1 MSFVATF
8 TAFITV
14 ISGDTTALLK
24 SPPFPSR
31 AACEA
36 HVASLD
42 PDAILYDGR
51 VWKLTT
57 AMCKAEGI
65 ET

>member
-1 MSFVATF
+1 MMGFIAY
-8 TAFITV
+8 ITV

-24 SPPFPSR
+24 SPPFPTR

-36 HVASLD
+36 HIASLD
-42 PDAILYDGR
+42 PDRISFGGR
-51 VWKLTT
+51 IWKLTT
-57 AMCKAEGI
+57 GMCKAEGT